1 MVVRREKKS
10 RKLRGSRYMGYGG
23 TQHRGS
29 GQKGGVGKA
38 GLHKHKWS
46 YILKYD
52 RDYFGKHG
60 FKAPK
65 SIKEIDKP
73 INLWEIE
80 ELLINKG
87 KVSGIEKN
95 GRMII
100 DVTQFGYTKVLGEG
114 RITKPIIVKAKS
126 FTKKAVEKI
135 KGAGGDVIKLES
147 QPTN

>member
-1 MVVRREKKS
+1 MKMVVRREKKS

-29 GQKGGVGKA
+29 GQRGGFGKA

-73 INLWEIE
+73 INLREIE
-80 ELLINKG
+80 EMINKG
-87 KVSGIEKN
+87 KISGTEKD
-95 GRMII
+95 GRIVI
-100 DVTQFGYTKVLGEG
+100 DVTQFGYTKVLGAG
-114 RITKPIIVKAKS
+114 RLTKPIIVKARS
-126 FTKKAVEKI
+126 FTEKAVEKI
-135 KGAGGDVIKLES
+135 REAGGEAVKLES
-147 QPTN
+147 

>member
-29 GQKGGVGKA
+29 GQRGGFGKA

-60 FKAPK
+60 FKTPK

-73 INLWEIE
+73 INLREIE
-80 ELLINKG
+80 EMINKG
-87 KVSGIEKN
+87 KISGAEKD
-95 GRMII
+95 GRLVI
-100 DVTQFGYTKVLGEG
+100 DVTQFGYTKVLGAG
-114 RITKPIIVKAKS
+114 RLTKPIIVKARS
-126 FTKKAVEKI
+126 FTEKAVEKI
-135 KGAGGDVIKLES
+135 KEAGGEAVKLES
-147 QPTN
+147 

>member
-29 GQKGGVGKA
+29 GQRGGFGKA

-60 FKAPK
+60 FKTPK

-73 INLWEIE
+73 INLREIE
-80 ELLINKG
+80 EMINKG
-87 KVSGIEKN
+87 KISGTEKD
-95 GRMII
+95 GRLVI
-100 DVTQFGYTKVLGEG
+100 DVTQFGYTKVLGAG
-114 RITKPIIVKAKS
+114 RLTKPIIVKARS
-126 FTKKAVEKI
+126 FTEKATEKI
-135 KGAGGDVIKLES
+135 KEAGGEAVKLES
-147 QPTN
+147 

>member
-29 GQKGGVGKA
+29 GQRGGFGKA

-60 FKAPK
+60 FKTPK

-73 INLWEIE
+73 INLREIE
-80 ELLINKG
+80 EMINKG
-87 KVSGIEKN
+87 KISGTEKD
-95 GRMII
+95 GRLVI
-100 DVTQFGYTKVLGEG
+100 DVTQFGYTKVLGAG
-114 RITKPIIVKAKS
+114 RLTKPIIVKARS
-126 FTKKAVEKI
+126 FTEKAAEKI
-135 KGAGGDVIKLES
+135 KEAGGEAVKLES
-147 QPTN
+147 

>member
-1 MVVRREKKS
+1 MKMVVRRDKRS

-29 GQKGGVGKA
+29 GQRGGFGKA

-65 SIKEIDKP
+65 SIKEIDKT
-73 INLWEIE
+73 INLREIE
-80 ELLINKG
+80 EMINKG
-87 KVSGIEKN
+87 KISGTEKD
-95 GRMII
+95 GRIVI
-100 DVTQFGYTKVLGEG
+100 DVTQFGYMKVLGAG
-114 RITKPIIVKAKS
+114 RVTKSIIVKARS
-126 FTKKAVEKI
+126 FSEKAVEKI
-135 KGAGGDVIKLES
+135 REAGGEAVKLES
-147 QPTN
+147 

>member
-29 GQKGGVGKA
+29 GQRGGFGKA

-60 FKAPK
+60 FKTPK

-73 INLWEIE
+73 INLREIE
-80 ELLINKG
+80 EMINKG
-87 KVSGIEKN
+87 KISGTEKD
-95 GRMII
+95 GRLVI
-100 DVTQFGYTKVLGEG
+100 DVTQFGYTKVLGAG
-114 RITKPIIVKAKS
+114 RLTKPIIVKARS
-126 FTKKAVEKI
+126 FTEKAVEKI
-135 KGAGGDVIKLES
+135 KEAGGEAVKLES
-147 QPTN
+147 

>member
-1 MVVRREKKS
+1 MKMVVRRDKRS

-29 GQKGGVGKA
+29 GQRGGFGKA

-65 SIKEIDKP
+65 SIKEIDKT
-73 INLWEIE
+73 INLREIE
-80 ELLINKG
+80 EMINKG
-87 KVSGIEKN
+87 KISGTEKD
-95 GRMII
+95 GRIVI
-100 DVTQFGYTKVLGEG
+100 DVTQFGYTKVLGAG
-114 RITKPIIVKAKS
+114 RVTKSIIVKARS
-126 FTKKAVEKI
+126 FSEKAVEKI
-135 KGAGGDVIKLES
+135 REAGGEAVKLES
-147 QPTN
+147 